1 VARGQAL
8 GVTTE
13 PPVSWKAIERDAVVV
28 SSDGEE
34 AGRVAEVAGDPEA
47 DIFNGLVLSLGTL
60 GKDRYLPAERVRGIW
75 PQRVEVDATAAEL
88 RALPAYEEPVAER
101 VVPRDSFLTRLR
113 RLLGGR

>member
-1 VARGQAL
+1 M
-8 GVTTE
+8 TSE

-47 DIFNGLVLSLGTL
+47 DIFNGLVLSFGTL
-60 GKDRYLPAERVRGIW
+60 GKPRYLPAERVRGIW

-88 RALPAYEEPVAER
+88 QALPAYEEPVAER
-101 VVPRDSFLTRLR
+101 VVPRESLVTRLR

>member
-1 VARGQAL
+1 MSKPD
-8 GVTTE
+8 
-13 PPVSWKAIERDAVVV
+13 PPVSWKTIERDAVVV

-60 GKDRYLPAERVRGIW
+60 GKDRYLPAERVLGIW
-75 PQRVEVDATAAEL
+75 PQRVEVDATADEL
-88 RALPAYEEPVAER
+88 RALPAYEEPVAEH

>member
-1 VARGQAL
+1 MS
-8 GVTTE
+8 E

-34 AGRVAEVAGDPEA
+34 TGRVAEVTGDPEA

-60 GKDRYLPAERVRGIW
+60 GKRRYRPAERVGGMGPR
-75 PQRVEVDATAAEL
+75 RVAVDATADEL
-88 RALPAYEEPVAER
+88 RALPAYVEPVAER
-101 VVPRDSFLTRLR
+101 VLPRESFLTRLR

>member
-1 VARGQAL
+1 LSEQ
-8 GVTTE
+8 
-13 PPVSWKAIERDAVVV
+13 PPVSWKALEREAVVV

-75 PQRVEVDATAAEL
+75 PQRVEVDATADEL
-88 RALPAYEEPVAER
+88 KALPAYEEPVSAR
-101 VVPRDSFLTRLR
+101 VVARDSFLIRLR
-113 RLLGGR
+113 RLFGGR

>member
-1 VARGQAL
+1 M
-8 GVTTE
+8 TSE

-34 AGRVAEVAGDPEA
+34 VGRVSEVAGDPDA
-47 DIFNGLVLSLGTL
+47 DIFNGLVISLGTL
-60 GKDRYLPAERVRGIW
+60 GKPRYLPAERVRSIW

-88 RALPAYEEPVAER
+88 HALPAYEEPVAER
-101 VVPRDSFLTRLR
+101 VVPRESLLMRLR

>member
-1 VARGQAL
+1 M
-8 GVTTE
+8 TTE

-28 SSDGEE
+28 YSDGEE
-34 AGRVAEVAGDPEA
+34 SGRVAEVTGGPVAA
-47 DIFNGLVLSLGTL
+47 NFNGLVLSLGTL
-60 GKDRYLPAERVRGIW
+60 GKPRYLPAERVRGIW
-75 PQRVEVDATAAEL
+75 PQRVEVDATPDEL

>member
-1 VARGQAL
+1 M
-8 GVTTE
+8 TTE

-34 AGRVAEVAGDPEA
+34 TGRVAEVTGDPEA

-60 GKDRYLPAERVRGIW
+60 GKPRYLPAERVRGIW
-75 PQRVEVDATAAEL
+75 PQRVEVDATPDEL